1 MAVSARM
8 ISAGLLPLVMRKR
21 ATVERVMAR
30 FSEASSV
37 NGLQPLHRDI
47 ARDLEHHLVLD
58 EAGLGGW
65 RYVHDSPVEAGR
77 QLLLLPLLRTGR
89 PLLLLPLLRT
99 GRSRG
104 LLLRRQS
111 DSTLHGVEHR
121 RPGRVERGELRRAVA
136 DKIVD
141 DLHRTWQRCQ
151 QVERE
156 RRQWLGR

>member
-8 ISAGLLPLVMRKR
+8 ISAGLLPLVMREQR
-21 ATVERVMAR
+21 QADTADR
-30 FSEASSV
+30 
-37 NGLQPLHRDI
+37 GLQLLHRDI

-58 EAGLGGW
+58 EAGLDG
-65 RYVHDSPVEAGR
+65 RRNVDDPLVETGR
-77 QLLLLPLLRTGR
+77 QLL
-89 PLLLLPLLRT
+89 LLRT

-111 DSTLHGVEHR
+111 DSTLHGVERR

-136 DKIVD
+136 DEIVD

-156 RRQWLGR
+156 QRQWLGR

>member
-1 MAVSARM
+1 L
-8 ISAGLLPLVMRKR
+8 LLPLLRTGR
-21 ATVERVMAR
+21 
-30 FSEASSV
+30 
-37 NGLQPLHRDI
+37 PLLMLH
-47 ARDLEHHLVLD
+47 
-58 EAGLGGW
+58 
-65 RYVHDSPVEAGR
+65 
-77 QLLLLPLLRTGR
+77 LLRTGR

-104 LLLRRQS
+104 LLLRRKS
-111 DSTLHGVEHR
+111 DSTLHGVEHL
-121 RPGRVERGELRRAVA
+121 RPFMVERGELRRSVA